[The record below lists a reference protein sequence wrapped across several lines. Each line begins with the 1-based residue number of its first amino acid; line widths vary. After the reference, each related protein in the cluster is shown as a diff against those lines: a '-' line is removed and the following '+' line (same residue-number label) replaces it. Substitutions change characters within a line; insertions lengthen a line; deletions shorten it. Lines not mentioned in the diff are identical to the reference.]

1 MTDAGWYQ
9 CTAISPAGTAITKC
23 KVTVIRMCL
32 IFFES
37 PLMNFR
43 FIFLLALS
51 EAGQY
56 AKDLPQFGPQQ
67 LSKLPRYVL
76 LMNLLFFFIFIVF

>member
-32 IFFES
+32 IFFRKSINEFS
-37 PLMNFR
+37 FYLSSSIIRSWSICER
-43 FIFLLALS
+43 FTTIWTATT
-51 EAGQY
+51 
-56 AKDLPQFGPQQ
+56 
-67 LSKLPRYVL
+67 V
-76 LMNLLFFFIFIVF
+76 